1 MKLTRTASAADVML
15 ASQPADF
22 RLAAAYVIAHKQA
35 IPMTQRLVLYA
46 LYKQAIDGDA
56 PETAERWAQIIEL
69 AKHAVWSRYRGMS
82 ADEARKKWAL
92 SPRPQPRLAASIMP
106 PRHAH
111 TDPRPLPAAP
121 PPLPSGMSIWS
132 TS

>member
-1 MKLTRTASAADVML
+1 MPLARTASAGDVLL

-22 RLAAAYVIAHKQA
+22 RLAASYVMAHKSA

-56 PETAERWAQIIEL
+56 PETAPPWAQIIEL

-82 ADEARKKWAL
+82 ADEARQK
-92 SPRPQPRLAASIMP
+92 
-106 PRHAH
+106 
-111 TDPRPLPAAP
+111 
-121 PPLPSGMSIWS
+121 
-132 TS
+132 